1 MTTSIFAT
9 RPILATTAIFLS
21 VLGASCSGSAGEQAP
36 ATADKV
42 DFIEIAPAET
52 PIEKRYPGAIEG
64 SVNVDIKAQVTG
76 YLDQIYVKEGD
87 YVKKGQSLFRL
98 KGDVYNE
105 QVSNSK
111 AAYDAAL
118 AAQQNAR
125 IEVEK
130 IRPLVEGK
138 VYSELQLQTAEA
150 SLAAAKAQV
159 AQARAALGSS
169 QVNAAFTLI
178 TAPVNGY
185 IGRIPNRTG
194 NLVTP
199 ADATPLTTLS
209 DIEKVYVYFS
219 LSEADFIAFLKD
231 RKADEGMNTVSL
243 VMADGSVYDRPG
255 TIELA
260 SGNIDRGTGSMALKA
275 IFPNPDKI
283 LRSGG
288 SGKIV
293 LTRQMSNA
301 LAVPMGSVK
310 DIQDRYF
317 VFVLSAG
324 NKVAMRPV
332 EVSGKS
338 GNQYY
343 VIKSGLQAGD
353 KVALNRIDALN
364 DGTPVV
370 PAVRQVTERK

>member
-9 RPILATTAIFLS
+9 RQLFTTSALFLS
-21 VLGASCSGSAGEQAP
+21 VFLASCGGAPGGPEQVP
-36 ATADKV
+36 ADKV
-42 DFIEIAPAET
+42 DFVEIAPGEA

-76 YLDQIYVKEGD
+76 YLEQIYVKEGD
-87 YVKKGQSLFRL
+87 YVKKGQPLFRL

-105 QVSNSK
+105 QVSNSR
-111 AAYDAAL
+111 AAYEAAQ

-138 VYSELQLQTAEA
+138 VYSELQLQTAE
-150 SLAAAKAQV
+150 SNLAAAKAQV

-219 LSEADFIAFLKD
+219 LSESDFITFLKD
-231 RKADEGMNTVSL
+231 RKTDEGMNTVSL
-243 VMADGSVYDRPG
+243 IMADGTRYEQPG

-260 SGNIDRGTGSMALKA
+260 SGNIDRATGSMALKA

-293 LTRQMSNA
+293 LTRQQSNA
-301 LAVPMGSVK
+301 LAIPMGSVK

-317 VFVLSAG
+317 VFVLGAG
-324 NKVAMRPV
+324 NKVAMKPV
-332 EVSGKS
+332 ELSGKS
-338 GNQYY
+338 GTQYY

-370 PAVRQVTERK
+370 PAVRHFPN

>member
-9 RPILATTAIFLS
+9 RQLFTAS
-21 VLGASCSGSAGEQAP
+21 VLFLCVLLVSCGGTPGEP
-36 ATADKV
+36 AQPPADKV
-42 DFIEIAPAET
+42 DFVEIAPGEA
-52 PIEKRYPGAIEG
+52 PIEKRYPGTIEG
-64 SVNVDIKAQVTG
+64 RVNVDIKAQVTG
-76 YLDQIYVKEGD
+76 YLEQIYVKEGD
-87 YVKKGQSLFRL
+87 YVKKGQPLFRL

-105 QVSNSK
+105 QVSNSR
-111 AAYDAAL
+111 AAYDAAQ

-138 VYSELQLQTAEA
+138 VYSELQLQTAE
-150 SLAAAKAQV
+150 SNLAAAKAQV

-199 ADATPLTTLS
+199 ADAIPLTTLS
-209 DIEKVYVYFS
+209 DIENVYVYFS
-219 LSEADFIAFLKD
+219 LSESDFITFLKD
-231 RKADEGMNTVSL
+231 RKTDEGMNTVSL
-243 VMADGSVYDRPG
+243 IMADGSRYEQPG

-260 SGNIDRGTGSMALKA
+260 SGNIDRNTGSMALKA

-293 LTRQMSNA
+293 LTRQQHNA
-301 LAVPMGSVK
+301 LAIPMGSVK

-317 VFVLSAG
+317 VFVLGAG
-324 NKVAMRPV
+324 NKVAMKPV
-332 EVSGKS
+332 ELSGKS
-338 GNQYY
+338 GTQYY

-370 PAVRQVTERK
+370 PAVRQFSELK

>member
-9 RPILATTAIFLS
+9 RQLFTTSAIFLS
-21 VLGASCSGSAGEQAP
+21 VFLSSCGGAPGEPEQVP
-36 ATADKV
+36 ADKV
-42 DFIEIAPAET
+42 DFVEIAPGEA

-76 YLDQIYVKEGD
+76 YLEQIYVKEGD
-87 YVKKGQSLFRL
+87 YVKKGQPLFRL

-105 QVSNSK
+105 QVSNSR
-111 AAYDAAL
+111 AAYEAAQ

-138 VYSELQLQTAEA
+138 VYSELQLQTAE
-150 SLAAAKAQV
+150 SNLAAAKAQV

-219 LSEADFIAFLKD
+219 LSESDFITFLKD
-231 RKADEGMNTVSL
+231 RKTDEGMNTVSL
-243 VMADGSVYDRPG
+243 IMADGTRYEQPG

-260 SGNIDRGTGSMALKA
+260 SGNIDRATGSMALKA
-275 IFPNPDKI
+275 IFANPDKI

-293 LTRQMSNA
+293 LTRQQSNA
-301 LAVPMGSVK
+301 LAIPMGSVK

-317 VFVLSAG
+317 VFVLGAG
-324 NKVAMRPV
+324 NKVAMKAV
-332 EVSGKS
+332 ELSGKS
-338 GNQYY
+338 GTQYY

-370 PAVRQVTERK
+370 PAVRQLSELK